1 MTILAV
7 AHAADVGIHTEIQV
21 QAALRLQ
28 RYIRSRNAMRSL
40 RSITSKEAI
49 AKLKAMFLD
58 DRAIRAGAASNPLYA
73 TGVLAA
79 RNALRTDPQ
88 VVEALSQ
95 AWMAVNEAFG
105 SPAGMPGL
113 NHNQYCELSRKLYL
127 ACFIV
132 DGSHLIS
139 PLDFSSNLET
149 DWSSDTGGCKPRE
162 GMLGEEAFKR
172 SWFELADVYT
182 NAVDAAEYAEFLRG
196 IIATIS
202 IVESDAPAEDRQQ
215 RGQTPMPTRS
225 LTSDAQLL
233 DLLKKRIPPERHREY
248 RVRRQKWEEA
258 FPADYAAWRWREPRP
273 ERNHLPSGP
282 PDRGILRG
290 HTRNWPRIGIEEYRR
305 RSMLAA
311 EQALQAS
318 LAGGKDQAVVSA
330 PHGGFEDAPFPQ
342 DASAQPQ
349 GNLVGNA
356 NACSRSSSL
365 RSSRLGSFDTISM
378 PPSPIIIRPP
388 PVSQNTSFSKGAQ
401 DHSVALHP
409 LVRDPDVRQYRRAL
423 PRSALPNAPH
433 AYSSIEAP
441 RRAQSSAKAPAYFFD
456 GALADIVASPSRLPW
471 PPPSSGFLLTGD
483 RPKIFNGDGGASLN
497 LARSENQSRPGSAR
511 YTPAARRP
519 STAPALRSTRALG
532 TRRQLVPQ
540 VIPGRALRSARLV
553 RHQQGTRSSP
563 VRSLRAQS
571 ARPRRSGEIPT
582 IMRSNDRPSTAEPV
596 QRTLLAHTNQ
606 DCPDSSATA
615 KLPCG
620 HLLAFRVPEGET
632 HAGRCLICS
641 FGTIRSKKGQSA
653 SLQRPGEAR
662 ESDSSVVKI
671 S

>member
-1 MTILAV
+1 M
-7 AHAADVGIHTEIQV
+7 
-21 QAALRLQ
+21 
-28 RYIRSRNAMRSL
+28 
-40 RSITSKEAI
+40 
-49 AKLKAMFLD
+49 
-58 DRAIRAGAASNPLYA
+58 
-73 TGVLAA
+73 
-79 RNALRTDPQ
+79 
-88 VVEALSQ
+88 
-95 AWMAVNEAFG
+95 
-105 SPAGMPGL
+105 
-113 NHNQYCELSRKLYL
+113 
-127 ACFIV
+127 
-132 DGSHLIS
+132 DGSHRIS

-162 GMLGEEAFKR
+162 ACSARKHSNVHGSSSPTSTRMR
-172 SWFELADVYT
+172 STLPNTRSFC
-182 NAVDAAEYAEFLRG
+182 G

-233 DLLKKRIPPERHREY
+233 DLLKRGS
-248 RVRRQKWEEA
+248 RQKGTVNTGS
-258 FPADYAAWRWREPRP
+258 AARNGRRHFCRLRRVEVARALP

-330 PHGGFEDAPFPQ
+330 TWKHRDAPFPQ